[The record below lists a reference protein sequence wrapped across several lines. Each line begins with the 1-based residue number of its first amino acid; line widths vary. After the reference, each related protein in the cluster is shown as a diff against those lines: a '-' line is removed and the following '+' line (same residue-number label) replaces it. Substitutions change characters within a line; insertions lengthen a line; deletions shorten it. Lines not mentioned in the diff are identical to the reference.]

1 MKQFLLVAHNCF
13 NLKVNVLQGEFTCIW
28 AGTLKGFPFKTSHV
42 YQMLEPELHSSV
54 TKTKPLKTNEL
65 DHFIDSETSIKTK
78 CFQGCYFQH
87 WHGLCQR
94 SKCCISHPAIELMF
108 IKVTLQW
115 QHLEDL
121 SQSAQAYGNKVLY
134 WKQLWRLYKV
144 YFQAIHGFWKKNC
157 DTITLVFATVTWSLC
172 TSLKYSSS
180 PFSQEQNNMGSG
192 TSALNITALSS
203 ELVLPLHRVGS

>member
-94 SKCCISHPAIELMF
+94 SKCCISHPAIELNVH
-108 IKVTLQW
+108 KD
-115 QHLEDL
+115 HLAMAAL
-121 SQSAQAYGNKVLY
+121 GRFKPKCTGIWKQSAVL
-134 WKQLWRLYKV
+134 K
-144 YFQAIHGFWKKNC
+144 
-157 DTITLVFATVTWSLC
+157 
-172 TSLKYSSS
+172 
-180 PFSQEQNNMGSG
+180 
-192 TSALNITALSS
+192 TALK
-203 ELVLPLHRVGS
+203 VI